1 MTRLWKSFL
10 GAAAAAAIA
19 VASLPAWAQTQL
31 RLAHHHPVDGQ
42 IDLTAKKFAELVEER
57 TNGEIAVR
65 IFPAAQLAQE
75 LEAIDLLHQGAF
87 DLTIV
92 SVPPLDKYYKP
103 AAMTVLPFLFRD
115 WDHLQKAYRGTFG
128 DTLAQGLR
136 DSSNIDVIGWL
147 GLGFKDMLFR
157 GDPVTSLAG
166 MSGLKMRS
174 PEQFVYIRM
183 FELLGAQPT
192 PVTWGEVYTAMQMGV
207 ADGLETPP
215 ALVLDMKF
223 NEVVK
228 SVVKTHHMFSS
239 MALAMNK
246 PKLAGLTPEQQEIV
260 RAAGAEAVAWAE
272 ETITIPAE
280 AEAYDKLAAVGMTV
294 AEVTDI
300 DAWREAVKPLWTEL
314 EERAPGSL
322 AYIDILNAMD

>member
-1 MTRLWKSFL
+1 M
-10 GAAAAAAIA
+10 
-19 VASLPAWAQTQL
+19 AQTQL

-42 IDLTAKKFAELVEER
+42 IDLTAKKFADLVKER
-57 TNGEIAVR
+57 TNGEINIR

-115 WDHLQKAYRGTFG
+115 WNHIQKAYRGEFG
-128 DTLAQGLR
+128 DLLAQGLR
-136 DSSNIDVIGWL
+136 DNSNIDVLGWL

-157 GDPVTSLAG
+157 GEPVTSLPG
-166 MSGLKMRS
+166 MAGLKMRS

-183 FELLGAQPT
+183 FELLGAKPT

-223 NEVVK
+223 NEVVQ
-228 SVVKTHHMFSS
+228 SVVRTHHMFSS
-239 MALAMNK
+239 MALAINQQ
-246 PKLAGLTPEQQEIV
+246 KLATFSEEQQRILRE
-260 RAAGAEAVAWAE
+260 AGEEAVAWAE

-280 AEAYDKLAAVGMTV
+280 AAAYEKLQAVGMTV
-294 AEVTDI
+294 ADVSDI
-300 DAWREAVKPLWTEL
+300 DAWRKAVQPLWTEI
-314 EERAPGSL
+314 EERAPGSSK
-322 AYIDILNAMD
+322 YIEIVNAVQ